1 MDEGELS
8 GLRVGDPAPPPL
20 ERRPESEVVA
30 NWKGG
35 EPLVSILCP
44 TYQHV
49 DFIEDALRGFL
60 GQDTDFAFEILVRDD
75 ASTDGT
81 ARIVAEFAEE
91 YPKIIRPIFE
101 KVNRWPQTS
110 ALATLVSEARGS
122 LVAICEGDDYWTD
135 PTKLARQSAL
145 LLADESAIASH
156 HDAVVVAQGSV
167 IRVNELSDRRQ
178 RELSPLDLRQ
188 SGYLPLRTLMVRQ
201 NALDFLVEAHRR
213 GWRVNNEDQ
222 LLTAHLG
229 TLGGS
234 RYVPGAAMAV
244 YRKHDG
250 GLESGN
256 DKSVRKG
263 RSGMSSFWIAFRLRE
278 QGFVSDSEEHL
289 VRAVTKFASA
299 PVFGLENP
307 ELWLGWRLLRRGLAV
322 RIRQVFGR
330 LRRR

>member
-1 MDEGELS
+1 MNEP
-8 GLRVGDPAPPPL
+8 RIGDPAPPPL
-20 ERRPESEVVA
+20 ERRPESDVVA
-30 NWKGG
+30 RWQNDR
-35 EPLVSILCP
+35 PLVSILCP

-49 DFIEDALRGFL
+49 NFIEDALLGFL
-60 GQDTDFAFEILVRDD
+60 GQDTDFPFEILVRDD

-81 ARIVAEFAEE
+81 ARIVAGFAEQ
-91 YPKIIRPIFE
+91 YPKVMRPIFE
-101 KVNRWPQTS
+101 KINRWPQTS
-110 ALATLVSEARGS
+110 ALATLASGACGS

-167 IRVNELSDRRQ
+167 VRVNELPDRAQ
-178 RELSPLDLRQ
+178 RDLSPQDLRQ
-188 SGYLPLRTLMVRQ
+188 SDYLPLRTLMVRR
-201 NALDFLVEAHRR
+201 NALDVLIEAHRR

-234 RYVPGAAMAV
+234 RYVPGTGMAV
-244 YRKHDG
+244 YRRHDG

-263 RSGMSSFWIAFRLRE
+263 RSGMSSFWISLHLRE
-278 QGFVSDSEEHL
+278 QGFVSDSEAHL
-289 VRAVTKFASA
+289 VRAVTKFVSA
-299 PVFGLENP
+299 PEFGLENP
-307 ELWLGWRLLRRGLAV
+307 ALWLGWRLLRRRLGV
-322 RIRQVFGR
+322 RIRQVLAG